1 MDPRSTFALPLQ
13 SPALVG
19 AKDRSAW
26 VGLFHADGFVE
37 DPVEAGRYR
46 GTPNIE
52 TFWDVFIGPQPS
64 VAFVVKRD
72 FPGVRT
78 LIRQATVVSITEAD
92 PIATLPVPALICY
105 TLRDDLVGSLQAV
118 WEPRLVIQWF
128 LRRRF
133 AGVRALT
140 RHGTRMMIRA
150 GLRNGLRF
158 GGTLVGGL
166 GRVRARS
173 LIEMLVRAEQTE
185 WAARLGAAT
194 STIAGPGSEDSFTA
208 PTPALERLQALTSS
222 RLTNMQ
228 IDQLVVCGRTVGAF
242 LIDPGSEAAL
252 AVMLRANP
260 RGDVES
266 LTAVYSP
273 TPTVLAP

>member
-1 MDPRSTFALPLQ
+1 M
-13 SPALVG
+13 
-19 AKDRSAW
+19 
-26 VGLFHADGFVE
+26 
-37 DPVEAGRYR
+37 
-46 GTPNIE
+46 
-52 TFWDVFIGPQPS
+52 
-64 VAFVVKRD
+64 
-72 FPGVRT
+72 
-78 LIRQATVVSITEAD
+78 
-92 PIATLPVPALICY
+92 PALICY

-173 LIEMLVRAEQTE
+173 LIEVLVRGEQTE
-185 WAARLGAAT
+185 WAARLGAAL
-194 STIAGPGSEDSFTA
+194 TIAGPDSEDSFEKN

-222 RLTNMQ
+222 RLANLQ
-228 IDQLVVCGRTVGAF
+228 VDQLVVCGRTVGAF
-242 LIDPGSEAAL
+242 LVDPGTGGAL

-266 LTAVYSP
+266 LTAIYSP
-273 TPTVLAP
+273 APTVLAP